1 MSEWDALVCVVV
13 GAGLLCWSG
22 EGGVSYGPQKAR
34 QSWPAVE
41 IFALRVYVVAPVWQ
55 AWPGAGVEPVVMG
68 EPFYP
73 GARSGIVRR
82 NDGTAVDAESN
93 RRVVG

>member
-1 MSEWDALVCVVV
+1 MV
-13 GAGLLCWSG
+13 
-22 EGGVSYGPQKAR
+22 R
-34 QSWPAVE
+34 PAVPERRGKAGPPSE

-55 AWPGAGVEPVVMG
+55 AWPGTGVEPVVMG